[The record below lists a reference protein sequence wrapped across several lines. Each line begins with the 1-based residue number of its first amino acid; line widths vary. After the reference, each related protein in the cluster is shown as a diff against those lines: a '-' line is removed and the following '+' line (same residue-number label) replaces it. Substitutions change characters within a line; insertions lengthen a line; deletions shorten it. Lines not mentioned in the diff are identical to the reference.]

1 MATLSQWIA
10 GARPRTLPAAVAPVV
25 VGTAAAAPLDRADL
39 GLGLLA
45 VLVSL
50 GLQVGVNYA
59 NDYSDGIRGTDAD
72 RVGPIRLVGQHKA
85 KPENVKLMAFA
96 FFGAAA
102 LVGLALVA
110 ISEAWIMV
118 PLGALAVLAAWKY
131 TGGDNPYGYR
141 GLGELYVFV
150 FFGLMATLGTLY
162 TQAKELTSVGVYGAV
177 GVGAIASAI
186 LVANNL
192 RDIPTDRESGKL
204 TLAVRLGDRG
214 TRILYVALVV
224 VAVLMVL
231 AISTQQVFALIAL
244 LSLAVIAKPLKAL
257 LSGATGRDL
266 VPVLASTGIFEI
278 VYAVLLAAGIA
289 ISLAA
294 CGPPPGPACHD
305 GPWRQ
310 SWAHP
315 RSLVGRTSNGG
326 STSTCPGSSPRTC
339 GRPSTSSRPPT
350 RRSAGTRVRSSC
362 CAMSGFS
369 GPELRLVA
377 APWRHV
383 PRCPAPLSAHGP
395 RATCDAGPEAGRRA
409 GSDRVTSAG
418 RSRSS
423 REHGRGRGLRPGL
436 AAS

>member
-25 VGTAAAAPLDRADL
+25 VGTAAAAPLERADL
-39 GLGLLA
+39 SLGLLA
-45 VLVSL
+45 LLVSL

-85 KPENVKLMAFA
+85 QPENVKLMAFA

-131 TGGDNPYGYR
+131 TGGNNPYGYR

-162 TQAKELTSVGVYGAV
+162 TQAKEITSLGVYGAV
-177 GVGAIASAI
+177 GIGAIASAI

-214 TRILYVALVV
+214 TRVLYVALVV
-224 VAVLMVL
+224 VAVAMVV

-244 LSLAVIAKPLKAL
+244 LSLAVIAKPLRAL

-266 VPVLASTGIFEI
+266 VPVLASTGLFEI
-278 VYAVLLAAGIA
+278 AYAVLLAAGIA
-289 ISLAA
+289 LSLA
-294 CGPPPGPACHD
+294 
-305 GPWRQ
+305 
-310 SWAHP
+310 
-315 RSLVGRTSNGG
+315 V
-326 STSTCPGSSPRTC
+326 
-339 GRPSTSSRPPT
+339 
-350 RRSAGTRVRSSC
+350 
-362 CAMSGFS
+362 
-369 GPELRLVA
+369 
-377 APWRHV
+377 
-383 PRCPAPLSAHGP
+383 
-395 RATCDAGPEAGRRA
+395 
-409 GSDRVTSAG
+409 
-418 RSRSS
+418 
-423 REHGRGRGLRPGL
+423 
-436 AAS
+436 